1 MTAQPMKI
9 SAFASKLTALKQARF
24 SGRLF
29 LKGTLGQ
36 EWTLYFYLGRILY
49 ATGGTHPVRRWQR
62 HLGAHCS
69 NVNLNQL
76 HLNLPSNIS
85 ETSSEVSKNHR
96 EYYLL
101 CLWLKQQQITREQV
115 VKIIQGI
122 VLEVLFDISQEIPK
136 ALQIKQENPLAPQL
150 LLIDAEQAIAKTQE
164 IWQAWKIAKIS
175 DLLPNRAPSI
185 KQPEQLQQKTSPT
198 VYKSLT
204 LLLNGQRTLRDI
216 AVQTKRN
223 VAEVARSLLPYIET
237 GLVELNDIPDLADPV
252 AQASSELPVKN
263 SPASSG
269 KTPAQVAARKP
280 LIACVDDS
288 PLVCKNM
295 EKILT
300 SAGYQFLAVSDSMRA
315 IATLLNRKPHIIF
328 LDLVMPNT
336 NGYEICTQLR
346 KVSAFRD
353 TPIIILTG
361 NDGIIDRVRAKV
373 VGASD
378 FMGKPVDA
386 EKVLAITNKYL
397 KHLKNSSLVV
407 S

>member
-1 MTAQPMKI
+1 MTAQPMTI
-9 SAFASKLTALKQARF
+9 TAFASKLTTLKEARF

-36 EWTLYFYLGRILY
+36 EWILYFYLGRILY

-62 HLGAHCS
+62 HLGINCS
-69 NVNLNQL
+69 NVSLNQL
-76 HLNLPSNIS
+76 ILPTDIPA
-85 ETSSEVSKNHR
+85 TSSDLSKNCR

-101 CLWLKQQQITREQV
+101 CLWLKQQKVTREQV

-122 VLEVLFDISQEIPK
+122 VLELLFDITQEIPK
-136 ALQIKQENPLAPQL
+136 ALQIKQENALAPQL

-175 DLLPNRAPSI
+175 DVLPNRAPSI

-204 LLLNGQRTLRDI
+204 LLLDGKKTLRDI

-223 VAEVARSLLPYIET
+223 VAEVTRSLLPYIET
-237 GLVELNDIPDLADPV
+237 GLVELNDIPDLANPV
-252 AQASSELPVKN
+252 SPTSSESTGKN
-263 SPASSG
+263 PPTSSG
-269 KTPAQVAARKP
+269 KIPAQAAARKP

-315 IATLLNRKPHIIF
+315 IATLLNRKPNIIF

>member
-1 MTAQPMKI
+1 MTAQPMTI
-9 SAFASKLTALKQARF
+9 TAFASKLTTLKEARF

-29 LKGTLGQ
+29 LKGTLGR
-36 EWTLYFYLGRILY
+36 EWILYFYLGRILY

-62 HLGAHCS
+62 HLGINCS
-69 NVNLNQL
+69 NVSPNQL
-76 HLNLPSNIS
+76 SLQTDIS
-85 ETSSEVSKNHR
+85 ETSSDLSKNCR

-101 CLWLKQQQITREQV
+101 CLWLKQQKITREQV

-122 VLEVLFDISQEIPK
+122 VLELLFDITQEVPK
-136 ALQIKQENPLAPQL
+136 ALQIKQENALAPQL

-175 DLLPNRAPSI
+175 DVLPNRAPSI

-204 LLLNGQRTLRDI
+204 LLLDGQRTLRDI

-223 VAEVARSLLPYIET
+223 VAEVTRSLLPYLET
-237 GLVELNDIPDLADPV
+237 GLVELNDIPDLANPV
-252 AQASSELPVKN
+252 SPTSSELPAKN
-263 SPASSG
+263 LPTSSG
-269 KTPAQVAARKP
+269 KTPAQAATRKP

-300 SAGYQFLAVSDSMRA
+300 SAGYQFLAVPDSMRA